1 MVAVNKSSCHKSLQC
16 SRGSQVCLV
25 LLGVDGAD
33 LAERSLRVKGVSA
46 QKRPWRPADLLTVME
61 ARELH
66 AILATGNVRFGVQ
79 KQVCNGSSD
88 GGGWCDNQ
96 TYKSRALCSIAWK
109 RGAQMKDIKKD
120 IWRFVAVQEPRHSD
134 HAIPELL
141 PNNRVPLSATRPTGC
156 LLRFVFLEQPHH
168 VRHRQDFASLGVQR
182 RQGGW
187 D

>member
-1 MVAVNKSSCHKSLQC
+1 M
-16 SRGSQVCLV
+16 
-25 LLGVDGAD
+25 
-33 LAERSLRVKGVSA
+33 SA

-96 TYKSRALCSIAWK
+96 TYKSRAFCSIAWK
-109 RGAQMKDIKKD
+109 RGAQMKDIKK
-120 IWRFVAVQEPRHSD
+120 IFGVFWRFVAVQEPRHSD
-134 HAIPELL
+134 NAIPELL

-156 LLRFVFLEQPHH
+156 LLRFVFLSSHTTFDTGKILLVLACKGGKAAGIDGSVFSQLS
-168 VRHRQDFASLGVQR
+168 AR
-182 RQGGW
+182 RLPAARVVLA
-187 D
+187 